1 MTDARPFHFK
11 HFSLYHHRSTMKVG
25 TDAILLGRWVEVK
38 PTDVALDIGTGCGLL
53 PLMLAQ
59 KGIGQVDAVDID
71 AVSIEEATINFEAS
85 QWRDQL
91 HAYCTD
97 IVDFRTEK
105 KYDLVVSNPPFF
117 NRFSKCDSER
127 KSRARHNDAG
137 LSYAT
142 ICREVCRLMKPE
154 GRLSV
159 VLPFDV
165 SSDFLKTAEPLSLYL
180 HKRMTIIPIAGKD
193 PNRVNLELGFEK
205 YDQVCEETFVIRDA
219 ENRFTAQYN
228 AFLKDYYL
236 GKEAENQ
243 TAT

>member
-11 HFSLYHHRSTMKVG
+11 HFSLFHHRSTMKVG

-53 PLMLAQ
+53 PLMISQ
-59 KGIGQVDAVDID
+59 KGVAYVDAVDID
-71 AVSIEEATINFEAS
+71 KASVEEATVNFEAS

-91 HAYCTD
+91 KAYCTD
-97 IVDFRTEK
+97 IVDFQSDK
-105 KYDLVVSNPPFF
+105 KYDLIVSNPPFF

-142 ICREVCRLMKPE
+142 LCREVCRLMKPE

-165 SSDFLKTAEPLSLYL
+165 MQEFLKTAEGFGLYL
-180 HKRMTIIPIAGKD
+180 HKRMTIIPIAGKE
-193 PNRVNLELGFEK
+193 PNRVNLELGFGKSEN
-205 YDQVCEETFVIRDA
+205 VHEETFIIRDA

-228 AFLKDYYL
+228 EFLRDYYL
-236 GKEAENQ
+236 GL
-243 TAT
+243 